1 MASNDCCI
9 QRISI
14 LDDVIPFY
22 DARLIEIE
30 DLQPLNEK
38 ETSDQTGWFT
48 QPVNF
53 DRIKWSLNKLK
64 EEVESG
70 KKLYNEIFVL
80 SDDIS
85 SKQSDF
91 DNILKSKETQ
101 EYDNLQSKI
110 YLENLISSFHSD
122 QDKLSKT
129 FSELKSKINQQETQ
143 PTTEETKDAV
153 NNVNEPG
160 YSQYIQ
166 YIPSVICNGWNTIF
180 ASKEVQKS
188 PVQVY
193 SDMLQQNNV
202 LAKFQ
207 IHHYDLSQIIEGMQ
221 MHQKE
226 LDTFLQ
232 DHHITKDV
240 SIISDTD
247 VVKKAMRIYF
257 LTENEEITELKSTE
271 PGMSE
276 EEKSGLAVR
285 AAARSCK
292 TFLKKLDYSDSQAD
306 EFIKGF
312 QNSL

>member
-14 LDDVIPFY
+14 LDVIPFY
-22 DARLIEIE
+22 DTQLREIEE
-30 DLQPLNEK
+30 DLQALNEN
-38 ETSDQTGWFT
+38 ETPDQTGWFT
-48 QPVNF
+48 QPINF

-85 SKQSDF
+85 SKQSDL

-143 PTTEETKDAV
+143 PTTEETKGAV

-160 YSQYIQ
+160 YSQYI
-166 YIPSVICNGWNTIF
+166 PSVICNGWNAFF
-180 ASKEVQKS
+180 ASKEVQKL

-193 SDMLQQNNV
+193 SDMLQQSNV

-207 IHHYDLSQIIEGMQ
+207 IHHYGLSQIFEECKCI
-221 MHQKE
+221 KKNST
-226 LDTFLQ
+226 LSY
-232 DHHITKDV
+232 K
-240 SIISDTD
+240 II
-247 VVKKAMRIYF
+247 I
-257 LTENEEITELKSTE
+257 
-271 PGMSE
+271 
-276 EEKSGLAVR
+276 
-285 AAARSCK
+285 
-292 TFLKKLDYSDSQAD
+292 
-306 EFIKGF
+306 
-312 QNSL
+312 